1 MKYNSRLKKQKNL
14 LQEQENSF
22 KKSNRISK
30 IGEFPILRIIFEISK
45 ILKLIFSIF
54 YKFQQREG
62 FVIKQKLFSN
72 KKDMLTLQLILFN

>member
-1 MKYNSRLKKQKNL
+1 MKYNSRLKKQKNP

-22 KKSNRISK
+22 KKSNRM
-30 IGEFPILRIIFEISK
+30 LFEISK
-45 ILKLIFSIF
+45 ILEFIFSIF

-62 FVIKQKLFSN
+62 FVRKQKLFSN